1 MAIGVTQVNG
11 ASAAF
16 GSFGRTVQ
24 VLDCAATNMTQGQ
37 IEVLIAS
44 LALTNSVS
52 GISAF
57 TAGTTDVLY
66 VAVEGPTVANATIGA
81 FTVTTLCTFTSGQG
95 V

>member
-1 MAIGVTQVNG
+1 MAYLAPVNG
-11 ASAAF
+11 ATQAF
-16 GSFGRTVQ
+16 GSYGRTVQ
-24 VLDCAATNMTQGQ
+24 VLNCAATDMTQAQ

-44 LALTNSVS
+44 LSLTNSVS
-52 GISAF
+52 GISAYV
-57 TAGTTDVLY
+57 AGTTDILY